1 VTKSKTLSKLEK
13 EQKRRREGNGGS
25 NLTRIEREQGGIEV
39 IGAKAAEFAKL
50 SDSLFEESIVPEDI
64 NAVLQKLESP
74 AADDEDLLA
83 EGASTLA
90 GEDEQDLAP
99 ESELDLS
106 AGALDR
112 ASDPVRLY
120 LREMGAVPLLKR
132 EQEVSIAKRIEAGQR
147 RAQRAISRSPIA
159 VGELLKIG
167 SELEA
172 NQIDVRDVVT
182 FSEDSEIEEQEDR
195 TAEYR
200 QRALASIELIGKLYR
215 RGIKESEQ
223 FRLEHKLKRGKKS
236 RKLLR
241 LKRKLARTRIELA
254 REIQGLG
261 LKERARERLVAA
273 VSAVSKETR
282 ALDVQIQNLTEKL
295 SGKRIKEAEKK
306 ELTKRIREAK
316 HWLKAIEAEHHVSAL
331 EIRRSQ
337 RMIAIGEAQAAQAK
351 HELTEA
357 NLRLVVSIAKKYQ
370 NRGLSF
376 LDLIQEGNLGLM
388 KGVDKFDWRR
398 GYKFSTYATW
408 WIRQAITRAIADQA
422 RTIRVPVHM
431 IELLNKVR
439 TATRE
444 LVRDLGREPTTAE
457 IAKMMGVS
465 TDKVTKALKLT
476 QQPISLE
483 TPIGEGADSQFG
495 DLIED
500 KSTVSPAERVITSNM
515 RDVAGDVLQT
525 LSPREEKVIRLR
537 FGLDTEGRERTL
549 EEVGEDF
556 RVTRERIRQIEA
568 KALKKLRHPSRARV
582 LRNFIEGQ
590 HE

>member
-1 VTKSKTLSKLEK
+1 
-13 EQKRRREGNGGS
+13 
-25 NLTRIEREQGGIEV
+25 LTRIEQEQSGIQV
-39 IGAKAAEFAKL
+39 MGSKAPGFAKL
-50 SDSLFEESIVPEDI
+50 SDSLFEESILTEDI
-64 NAVLQKLESP
+64 NKVLQQLESP
-74 AADDEDLLA
+74 AGDAEDLLD
-83 EGASTLA
+83 EEASVLA
-90 GEDEQDLAP
+90 GEDGGGLTED
-99 ESELDLS
+99 SELDLS
-106 AGALDR
+106 AGELDKG
-112 ASDPVRLY
+112 SDPVRLY
-120 LREMGAVPLLKR
+120 LREMGTVPLLKR
-132 EQEVSIAKRIEAGQR
+132 EQEVSIAKRIEAGQK

-159 VGELLKIG
+159 VAELLKIG
-167 SELEA
+167 DELRA
-172 NQIDVRDVVT
+172 NQIGIRDVVT
-182 FSEDSEIEEQEDR
+182 FSDDSEIEEQEDR
-195 TAEYR
+195 RAEYL
-200 QRALASIELIGKLYR
+200 QRALASIQLIGEIYR

-223 FRLEHKLKRGKKS
+223 LRTEHKLNRGRKS
-236 RKLLR
+236 KKLLR
-241 LKRKLARTRIELA
+241 LKRKLARTRIEVA

-261 LKERARERLVAA
+261 LKERARERPVAA
-273 VSAVSKETR
+273 VGAVSKETR
-282 ALDVQIQNLTEKL
+282 ALELQVQNWTERL
-295 SGKRIKEAEKK
+295 SGKRIREREKK
-306 ELTKRIREAK
+306 ELTRRIRGAR
-316 HWLKAIEAEHHVSAL
+316 HRLRAIEAEHHVSLL
-331 EIRRSQ
+331 EIKRSQ

-357 NLRLVVSIAKKYQ
+357 NLRLVVSIAKKYH

-431 IELLNKVR
+431 IEVLNKVR
-439 TATRE
+439 TASRE
-444 LVRDLGREPTTAE
+444 LVRDLGREPTTEE
-457 IAKMMGVS
+457 IAKRMGAS
-465 TDKVTKALKLT
+465 IDKVSKALKLT

-483 TPIGEGADSQFG
+483 TPVGETGDSQFG

-500 KSTVSPAERVITSNM
+500 RSTVSPAERVITSNL

-582 LRNFIEGQ
+582 LKNFIGGQ
-590 HE
+590 S